1 MIVTE
6 EENIFNQSVNEA
18 DIDWLLCVELNSSQ
32 EFRRLIAAHLFPRI
46 KKFTHVDAYR
56 SVVRSNRRESDLLW
70 RINAVGQGNIIGLI
84 ENKIN
89 APAQPNQY
97 SDYEACGKNYIEK
110 GYCQNYTVAL
120 VSPKGY
126 YDTEKYPIR
135 IYYED
140 IANWLSDRPDERSH
154 YLARIFKKAIQK
166 LSDPDE
172 FLNKYEENLDDPE
185 DESLK
190 RLSESLLQSGYVKK
204 LEGSLQFR
212 LPSMKGKGK
221 IIVAIRNDCDM
232 EIYFEQPERSLRE
245 ELIKKYVN
253 LDKVQE
259 YSPMN
264 KDQYLF
270 IKHADWKKYINQ
282 FLAAFDQIINKVRDS
297 Q

>member
-1 MIVTE
+1 MNP
-6 EENIFNQSVNEA
+6 EENKLFTQSVNEA
-18 DIDWLLCVELNSSQ
+18 DIDWLLCVELNSSL
-32 EFRRLIAAHLFPRI
+32 EFRRFIAAYLFPGI
-46 KKFTHVDAYR
+46 KEFTHIDAYR
-56 SVVRSNRRESDLLW
+56 SIVRSDRRESDLLW
-70 RINAVGQGNIIGLI
+70 CINAVGQGRTIGLI
-84 ENKIN
+84 ENKID
-89 APAQPNQY
+89 ARAQPNQY
-97 SDYEACGKNYIEK
+97 RDYEICGKSYVEK

-120 VSPKGY
+120 VSPKSY

-140 IANWLSDRPDERSH
+140 IANWLKDRPDERSH
-154 YLARIFKKAIQK
+154 YLARIFNNAIKK

-172 FLNKYEENLDDPE
+172 FLKKYEANLDDPE

-204 LEGSLQFR
+204 LEGSMQFR

-221 IIVAIRNDCDM
+221 IILAIWNNCYM

-245 ELIKKYVN
+245 KLIKKYVK
-253 LDKVQE
+253 LDSVQD

-270 IKHADWKKYINQ
+270 IEHGDWKKFINQ
-282 FLAAFDQIINKVRDS
+282 FLAAFVQIIKKVRDS
-297 Q
+297 

>member
-1 MIVTE
+1 MKPE
-6 EENIFNQSVNEA
+6 EKKLFTQSVNEA
-18 DIDWLLCVELNSSQ
+18 DIDWLLCVELNSSL
-32 EFRRLIAAHLFPRI
+32 EFRRFIAACLFPGI
-46 KKFTHVDAYR
+46 KEFTHIDAYR
-56 SVVRSNRRESDLLW
+56 SIVRSDRRESDLLW
-70 RINAVGQGNIIGLI
+70 CINAVGQGRTIGLI
-84 ENKIN
+84 ENKID
-89 APAQPNQY
+89 AKAQPNQY
-97 SDYEACGKNYIEK
+97 RDYEMCGKSYVEK
-110 GYCQNYTVAL
+110 GYCQSYTVAL

-140 IANWLSDRPDERSH
+140 IANWLKDRPDERSH
-154 YLARIFKKAIQK
+154 YLARIFNKAIKK

-172 FLNKYEENLDDPE
+172 FLNKYEENLDNPE

-190 RLSESLLQSGYVKK
+190 RLSEALLQSGYVKK
-204 LEGSLQFR
+204 LEGSMQFR

-221 IIVAIRNDCDM
+221 IILAIWNNCDM

-245 ELIKKYVN
+245 KLIKKYVK
-253 LDKVQE
+253 LDSVQD

-270 IKHADWKKYINQ
+270 IEHGDWKKFINQ
-282 FLAAFDQIINKVRDS
+282 FLVAFDQLIKKVRDS